1 MDIYDDT
8 LFSRRYSRREVRLIP
23 FCLILITGYLLSRIL
38 PALIQS
44 SETHMPYQPPPRPA
58 GNYEPHP
65 VGVFHGT
72 ITEIKD
78 YGVMESLYKDP
89 QTGNTREVHRI
100 AIVITAD
107 PSDAVME
114 SGAPWQHYEFCNISF
129 APRARLTELRNLLRD
144 ADMTRDELE
153 ETFDETVEM
162 VGRRIRYRIRHEKN
176 EQTDK
181 IRATIRDWEYAE
193 GEAPDLKNGT
203 GQPVAATD
211 ATEAVK
217 RAFDAVE
224 PDDDLPF

>member
-1 MDIYDDT
+1 
-8 LFSRRYSRREVRLIP
+8 
-23 FCLILITGYLLSRIL
+23 
-38 PALIQS
+38 
-44 SETHMPYQPPPRPA
+44 
-58 GNYEPHP
+58 
-65 VGVFHGT
+65 
-72 ITEIKD
+72 
-78 YGVMESLYKDP
+78 MESLYKDP

-144 ADMTRDELE
+144 ADMTREELD

-162 VGRRIRYRIRHEKN
+162 IGRRIRYRIRHEKN

-181 IRATIRDWEYAE
+181 IRATLRDWEYAE

-224 PDDDLPF
+224 TDDDLPF